1 MRFSHIYNWY
11 TTGMAGKYQLG
22 NRQHPE
28 ATGHLEESKNFFI
41 YLKMYRTLT
50 RSRKITAEKKM

>member
-1 MRFSHIYNWY
+1 
-11 TTGMAGKYQLG
+11 MAGKYQLG